1 MDTITTT
8 IRREPLRDIVAGRK
22 RVEYREIKPYWDRR
36 LAAVACPFK
45 MRLINGMTANRP
57 EVTVLIDRIRKNK
70 ATGHYE
76 LHIGRVLATRNWDR
90 KRECPKA

>member
-22 RVEYREIKPYWDRR
+22 RVEYREIKPYWDCR

-45 MRLINGMTANRP
+45 MRLINGMTPNRP
-57 EVTVLIDRIRKNK
+57 EVTVQIDRIRRNG
-70 ATGHYE
+70 ATGQYE

-90 KRECPKA
+90 KRECPKD